1 MKSVEKYIVEYRSLN
16 LDAVVDYNKFNEYA
30 ITAHSTQIEG
40 STLTEEETSLLIDEG
55 ITPKGKPLEHSLMV
69 TDHHKALKLVLKLA
83 AEDNSIEPETISVIN
98 AQVMASTG
106 KTYNTALG
114 TIDSSKG
121 ELRKGQV
128 YVSKRYFPNYQKV
141 PQLLDELCETINEKI
156 KIVGSTIEKL
166 HLSYS
171 AHFNLVSIHPHYD
184 GNGRTSRLL
193 MNLLQS
199 RFNLPLGIVHKED
212 KLEYYDALE
221 KSRKEDSIEPFN
233 EFMESQYKK
242 QLRNEIEKYREQI
255 EKKDKGMGMSFL
267 Y

>member
-1 MKSVEKYIVEYRSLN
+1 METVDTYLKEYRSLN
-16 LDAVVDYNKFNEYA
+16 LNDVVDYNKFNEYT

-55 ITPKGKPLEHSLMV
+55 ITPKGKPLDHSLMV
-69 TDHHKALKLVLKLA
+69 TDNHKALKLVLNLA
-83 AEDNSIEPETISVIN
+83 AEHVDLSTEIIKRIN

-106 KTYNTALG
+106 NTYNTALG
-114 TIDSSKG
+114 NVDASKG

-128 YVSKRYFPNYQKV
+128 YVSKRYFPSYEKV
-141 PQLLDELCETINEKI
+141 PQLLDELCETINQRSKR
-156 KIVGSTIEKL
+156 VSSDIEKL
-166 HLSYS
+166 HLSFS

-193 MNLLQS
+193 MNLLQ
-199 RFNLPLGIVHKED
+199 RKFNLPLGIVHRED
-212 KLEYYDALE
+212 KLEYFDALE
-221 KSRKEDSIEPFN
+221 KSREKDSIKPFN

-242 QLRNEIEKYREQI
+242 QLRNEIEKYKNQI
-255 EKKDKGMGMSFL
+255 IKKDKGMGMNFL